1 MNSQQGYHMEL
12 CSMLCGSPDGRGVW
26 GRMDTC
32 ICMAEFTIHLKL
44 SQRCL
49 LVSYTS
55 LQNKKFKKEKKKKKK
70 LLTQRDFQVPLVVK
84 NAGDIKSDSIFLQE
98 DPLEEGMAT
107 PQHSFLENPMDSRAW
122 QGYGPWGW
130 KESDTTEAT

>member
-1 MNSQQGYHMEL
+1 MEL

-55 LQNKKFKKEKKKKKK
+55 LQNKKFKNAKKKKKKK
-70 LLTQRDFQVPLVVK
+70 LLTQRAFQVPLVVK
-84 NAGDIKSDSIFLQE
+84 NAGDIKSDSIPGLGRS
-98 DPLEEGMAT
+98 PGGG
-107 PQHSFLENPMDSRAW
+107 HGNPPAFFP
-122 QGYGPWGW
+122 G
-130 KESDTTEAT
+130 ESHGQRSLAGLRSMGLKRVGHD